1 MNSEA
6 HRFDP
11 VHLDRLLSPQ
21 RQARWAPQDFLK
33 RFEIGAGQRVADLG
47 CGPGFWTLPLAEKV
61 GAAGTVFALD
71 VSQDMLNALAS
82 RQPPPAVQ
90 LLRSELP
97 AINLPDNSADWLWA
111 AFVLHEVAP
120 LDVQVR
126 EMRRVGKRALILDWR
141 PDAQGEA
148 GPPRSHRL
156 WPHEI
161 LDVLRA
167 NGFDQARQTWQDDD
181 NYLIEAS
188 ATA

>member
-1 MNSEA
+1 MNTEA

-21 RQARWAPQDFLK
+21 RQARWAPKDFLS
-33 RFEIGAGQRVADLG
+33 RFDIGAGQRVVDLG

-61 GAAGTVFALD
+61 GAGGTVYALD
-71 VSQDMLNALAS
+71 VSQDMLNALAN
-82 RQPPPAVQ
+82 RQPPETVR

-97 AINLPDNSADWLWA
+97 AINLPDKSADWLWA
-111 AFVLHEVAP
+111 AFVLHEVTP

-126 EMRRVGKRALILDWR
+126 EMRRVGQRAAILDWR

-148 GPPRSHRL
+148 GPPRAERL
-156 WPHEI
+156 WPEEVI
-161 LDVLRA
+161 KVLKA
-167 NGFDQARQTWQDDD
+167 NGFQQASQTWQDDD

-188 ATA
+188 ASA